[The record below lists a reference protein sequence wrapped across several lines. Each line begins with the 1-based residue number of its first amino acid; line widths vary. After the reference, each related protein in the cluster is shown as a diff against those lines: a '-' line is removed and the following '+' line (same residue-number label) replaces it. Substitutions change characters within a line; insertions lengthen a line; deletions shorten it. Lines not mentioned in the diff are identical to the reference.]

1 MFPFEDGTSL
11 SLLYHLNSEPWGNV
25 DAYQSVAYEVEYKQ
39 VTPSSPPLSLP
50 KPSESDITRLASQR
64 YSCRAYE
71 PKTLPL
77 STLSSLLWGSYGIT
91 RTDETLLGG
100 SLALMRPVPSAGG
113 LFPLEVYV
121 ATQRVQDLPD
131 GLHHYNVRNHT
142 LEPLS
147 DEPIFKALQPHLFMF
162 QAIEHAN
169 AIVFLAAVFKRTQKK
184 YGPRGYRYIL
194 LEAGHVAQNLC
205 LLAVEQELGSLC
217 MGGYTDGEL
226 NRVLGLNP
234 LEEGVVYSVAVGWP
248 AAELRKNGSSHGE
261 PEE

>member
-11 SLLYHLNSEPWGNV
+11 SLLYHLNSEPWANIE
-25 DAYQSVAYEVEYKQ
+25 AYQTPTYEVEYKQ

-50 KPSESDITRLASQR
+50 TPSESDITRLIKIR

-71 PKTLPL
+71 PKPL
-77 STLSSLLWGSYGIT
+77 LLSSLSALLWGSYGIT
-91 RTDETLLGG
+91 RTDAALLGG

-113 LFPLEVYV
+113 LFPLEIYL

-131 GLHHYNVRNHT
+131 GLHHYNVRNHA

-147 DEPIFKALQPHLFMF
+147 DGPIFKSLQPHLFMF
-162 QAIEHAN
+162 QAIERAN

-205 LLAVEQELGSLC
+205 LLAVEQGLGSLC
-217 MGGYTDGEL
+217 MGGYADGEL
-226 NRVLGLNP
+226 NRLLGLTP
-234 LEEGVVYSVAVGWP
+234 LQEGVVYSVAIGWP
-248 AAELRKNGSSHGE
+248 AAAELRNNDGSSYG
-261 PEE
+261 